1 MGFTLHLVN
10 DLDSA
15 IESYHQALSRKPGD
29 PFASDM
35 LDRALVEAL
44 DQLKPPG
51 CTYHQEST
59 ESNFDLTTSPLTI
72 NKTSGMS
79 MSANL
84 SNIKYQV
91 GDNGRGASL
100 LEDESS
106 AFSLGD
112 SDVDM
117 SM

>member
-1 MGFTLHLVN
+1 MGFTLHLVG
-10 DLDSA
+10 DLDGA

-44 DQLKPPG
+44 DQLKTPG
-51 CTYHQEST
+51 GSYQESS
-59 ESNFDLTTSPLTI
+59 ENNFALTTSPLTI
-72 NKTSGMS
+72 HKSGGMS

-84 SNIKYQV
+84 SHVKYPA
-91 GDNGRGASL
+91 GDSGRASL

-117 SM
+117 SMS